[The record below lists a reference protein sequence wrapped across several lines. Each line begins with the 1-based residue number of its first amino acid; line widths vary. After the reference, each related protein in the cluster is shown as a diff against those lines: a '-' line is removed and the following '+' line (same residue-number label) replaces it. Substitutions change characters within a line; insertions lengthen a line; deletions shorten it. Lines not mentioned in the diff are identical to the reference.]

1 MYGCNNMHIYAI
13 LNMNFEAVAL
23 LILSIEE
30 LDHLIYQHPICIL
43 LYETTKVFAYEG
55 GIAID
60 TK

>member
-1 MYGCNNMHIYAI
+1 MHIYAI

-55 GIAID
+55 GMAID